1 MLAEITSTPFTL
13 LAVAAVYLVAIATL
27 HTRVGSMI
35 HIPKGDRF
43 ASLDGLRGLLAIFVL
58 CHHSLYWY
66 GRVTAG
72 TWSMPSMLFE
82 NLGKAS
88 VCLFFMVSSFLF
100 YNKVL
105 AIQSSPMDWPRF
117 AISRAL
123 RLTPLYLLAMAL
135 LMIEVGVASEWHLNE
150 SPLTLLKSIVS
161 WLGFTIL
168 GTPDINQIKNT
179 NLIIAG
185 VTWSL
190 VYEWIFYAAL
200 PIIALLS
207 ARKVPFSALL
217 LSAVISLLLYRL
229 IHPDPFILIAFLGG
243 IAAAVI
249 VRWGKLNA
257 LLRSNWIAPILI
269 LLLYQ
274 SWTLH
279 YKPWNPQTLL
289 ILTIVFTAISA
300 GNSIFGTLDK
310 PVPRKLGEVSYGI
323 YLFHGLILYG
333 VLQLSPIG
341 QLAALQTSSIYLV
354 VILGITTF
362 TVALSCIS
370 FRFIEAPAMALVNPT
385 TANLRSSWHQLRH
398 SLFSRF

>member
-354 VILGITTF
+354 AILGITTF

>member
-1 MLAEITSTPFTL
+1 
-13 LAVAAVYLVAIATL
+13 
-27 HTRVGSMI
+27 
-35 HIPKGDRF
+35 
-43 ASLDGLRGLLAIFVL
+43 
-58 CHHSLYWY
+58 
-66 GRVTAG
+66 
-72 TWSMPSMLFE
+72 
-82 NLGKAS
+82 
-88 VCLFFMVSSFLF
+88 
-100 YNKVL
+100 
-105 AIQSSPMDWPRF
+105 
-117 AISRAL
+117 
-123 RLTPLYLLAMAL
+123 MAL

>member
-1 MLAEITSTPFTL
+1 MLDQVTSTPFTL
-13 LAVAAVYLVAIATL
+13 LAVAAVYLVAIATMN
-27 HTRVGSMI
+27 TKVGSMI
-35 HIPKGDRF
+35 PIPNSERF

-72 TWSMPSMLFE
+72 TWTMPSMLFE

-105 AIQSSPMDWPRF
+105 AIQTSPMDWPRF

-135 LMIEVGVASEWHLNE
+135 LMIEVGIASEWHLNE
-150 SPLTLLKSIVS
+150 SPLTLLKSILS

-217 LSAVISLLLYRL
+217 LSAAISLLLYRAF
-229 IHPDPFILIAFLGG
+229 HPDPFILIAFLGG

-249 VRWGKLNA
+249 VRWGKLNT
-257 LLRSNWIAPILI
+257 LLRSTWIAPILI
-269 LLLYQ
+269 FLLYI

-279 YKPWNPQTLL
+279 YKPWNPETLL
-289 ILTIVFTAISA
+289 ILTVIFTAISA

-333 VLQLSPIG
+333 IFQLSPIG
-341 QLAALQTSSIYLV
+341 QLAALQTSSIYLAA
-354 VILGITTF
+354 ILGITTL
-362 TVALSCIS
+362 TVALSCIG
-370 FRFIEAPAMALVNPT
+370 FRFIESPAMALVNPT
-385 TANLRSSWHQLRH
+385 TANLRNSWHQLRQN
-398 SLFSRF
+398 LTPRF

>member
-1 MLAEITSTPFTL
+1 MFEQVTSTPLTL
-13 LAVAAVYLVAIATL
+13 LGVAAVYLVAIT
-27 HTRVGSMI
+27 TVKTKVGSMV
-35 HIPKGDRF
+35 PVPSSDRF

-66 GRVTAG
+66 GRVTTG
-72 TWSMPSMLFE
+72 SWTMPSILYE

-105 AIQSSPMDWPRF
+105 AIQKSPMDWPRF
-117 AISRAL
+117 AISRLL
-123 RLTPLYLLAMAL
+123 RLTPLYLLAMTL
-135 LMIEVGVASEWHLNE
+135 LIIEVGIASEWHANE
-150 SPLTLLKSIVS
+150 TPLTLIKSILS

-168 GTPDINQIKNT
+168 GNPDINQIKNT

-200 PIIALLS
+200 PIIALFS
-207 ARKVPFSALL
+207 ARKVPYSALL
-217 LSAVISLLLYRL
+217 ASVVISLFLYRK

-249 VRWGKLNA
+249 VRWGKLNT
-257 LLRSNWIAPILI
+257 LLRSNWTAPILI
-269 LLLYQ
+269 FLLYK

-279 YKPWNPQTLL
+279 YKPWNPETLL
-289 ILTIVFTAISA
+289 ILTIIFTAISA

-310 PVPRKLGEVSYGI
+310 PIPRKLGEVSYGI

-333 VLQLSPIG
+333 IFQLSPIG
-341 QLAALQTSSIYLV
+341 QLAALQTSSIYLAA
-354 VILGITTF
+354 ILGITTL
-362 TVALSCIS
+362 TVAFSCIG

-385 TANLRSSWHQLRH
+385 TANLRNSWRQLRH
-398 SLFSRF
+398 NLTPRF

>member
-354 VILGITTF
+354 AILGITTF
-362 TVALSCIS
+362 TVAFSCIS